1 MTEPALPA
9 ARWTAAAHVF
19 VDDLEAPVAS
29 TEDRHHL
36 ERVLRL
42 RAGEL
47 VTVSDGRGRWRWVR
61 VGGAFEPLGMVAEEA
76 PPAPALT
83 VGFAVLKGER
93 NELVVQKLTELGID
107 TIIPVLA
114 ERCVVRWDGERS
126 GRQHDRLRRV
136 AREASMQSRR
146 VWLPAVER
154 PRSFGDLAREGLE
167 SGTVAMAAIDGDAP
181 NLRHP
186 TVLVGP
192 EGGWS
197 DTEHA
202 SRLQRVSMGAHVLRA
217 ETAAITTGAILGALR
232 SGLVFP
238 YAP

>member
-9 ARWTAAAHVF
+9 SRASSAAHVF
-19 VDDLEAPVAS
+19 VDDVEAPVPS
-29 TEDRHHL
+29 TDDRHHL

-61 VGGAFEPLGMVAEEA
+61 VGAAFAPLGTVRVDQA
-76 PPAPALT
+76 PTPALT

-107 TIIPVLA
+107 TIVPVLA
-114 ERCVVRWDGERS
+114 ERCVVRWDEGRT
-126 GRQHDRLRRV
+126 GRQHERLQRV
-136 AREASMQSRR
+136 AREAAMQSRR
-146 VWLPAVER
+146 AWLPHVATPQSLGALRGEGVALASADGSR
-154 PRSFGDLAREGLE
+154 PTLH
-167 SGTVAMAAIDGDAP
+167 
-181 NLRHP
+181 HP

-192 EGGWS
+192 EGGWT
-197 DTEHA
+197 DTETA
-202 SRLQRVSMGAHVLRA
+202 TVAPRVRLGDLVLRA
-217 ETAAITTGAILGALR
+217 ETAAITAGAILAALR

-238 YAP
+238 YAT